1 MGAETSAD
9 FMLGMEATGTGEGW
23 TQGAETS
30 ADFRLGMEAI
40 TGGASG
46 TLTSTLAALG
56 TETSLTGQDDSTFVS
71 TVATSATFT
80 SVPALTTSTFTVLDT
95 FFLGSVLLFFA
106 STPPFVE
113 SSFTGSDAMGMIGG
127 FAISFTGAE

>member
-9 FMLGMEATGTGEGW
+9 FRLGMEATGTGEGW

-80 SVPALTTSTFTVLDT
+80 SAVTALTTSTFAVLDT
-95 FFLGSVLLFFA
+95 FFLGSFLPFFA
-106 STPPFVE
+106 STPPLVE
-113 SSFTGSDAMGMIGG
+113 
-127 FAISFTGAE
+127 

>member
-1 MGAETSAD
+1 
-9 FMLGMEATGTGEGW
+9 MEAT
-23 TQGAETS
+23 GAETS

-56 TETSLTGQDDSTFVS
+56 TETSFTGQDDSTFVS

-95 FFLGSVLLFFA
+95 FFLGSLLPFFE
-106 STPPFVE
+106 STPPLVK
-113 SSFTGSDAMGMIGG
+113 SSFTGSEAMGMIGG
-127 FAISFTGAE
+127 CAASFTGAG